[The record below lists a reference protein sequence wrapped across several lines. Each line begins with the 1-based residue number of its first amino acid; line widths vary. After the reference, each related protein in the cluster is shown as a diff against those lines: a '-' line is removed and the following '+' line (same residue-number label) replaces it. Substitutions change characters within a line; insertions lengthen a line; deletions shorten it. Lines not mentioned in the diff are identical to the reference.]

1 MGNRQYENKEIY
13 SFHKYRCI
21 PIQEGSKR
29 IDMSAFFD
37 SEIIREE
44 LGEINKLQE
53 EVYGKLI
60 SFHMMEHD
68 EQVEHVTKLTDLLD
82 RQRVMYA
89 RLSLSDDPAAI
100 EMKKDLNKTVRLMGY
115 PEGTDI
121 KFLFDNMH
129 TTIEALKIF
138 LETA

>member
-1 MGNRQYENKEIY
+1 
-13 SFHKYRCI
+13 
-21 PIQEGSKR
+21 
-29 IDMSAFFD
+29 MSAFFD
-37 SEIIREE
+37 SEIIKEE

-60 SFHMMEHD
+60 SFHTMAYD
-68 EQVEHVTKLTDLLD
+68 EQVEHVSKLTDLLD

-100 EMKKDLNKTVRLMGY
+100 EMKKDLNKTVTLMGY

-121 KFLFDNMH
+121 KFLFDNMY

>member
-1 MGNRQYENKEIY
+1 
-13 SFHKYRCI
+13 
-21 PIQEGSKR
+21 
-29 IDMSAFFD
+29 MSAFFD

-89 RLSLSDDPAAI
+89 RLSLSDDPDAI
-100 EMKKDLNKTVRLMGY
+100 EMKKDLNKTVKLMGY